1 MSKIRD
7 HHLSL
12 AEKLQ
17 ARITEFGTSLLTQLE
32 DIKQLPKLVAG
43 GSLGQLSTE
52 GKIET
57 TLRLEREV

>member
-1 MSKIRD
+1 MSKIKD

-12 AEKLQ
+12 AEKQ
-17 ARITEFGTSLLTQLE
+17 PARITEFGTSLLTQLE